1 MYNSPQK
8 LEMHSHFILILKYA
22 NFCFTCTLSLPSLSC
37 HYFNAQIFSI
47 LLEILLL
54 KKGKYFRKH
63 FIYMCVCVFV
73 CVCVCVCILKYFFKV
88 LERKCSRRLLYV
100 KDLTSSD
107 SVETLTEMDI
117 SELGNTTFQIL
128 HR

>member
-54 KKGKYFRKH
+54 KKGKFVRKH

-73 CVCVCVCILKYFFKV
+73 CVYTKTKPQNGDGNWLGWVEKWW
-88 LERKCSRRLLYV
+88 
-100 KDLTSSD
+100 DLN
-107 SVETLTEMDI
+107 MM
-117 SELGNTTFQIL
+117 
-128 HR
+128 